1 MKIQANCVV
10 SIHYRLTNEDG
21 EELDTSAGQ
30 DPLSYLHGT
39 NSLIPGLESALT
51 GQAAGDKLQVTV
63 QPDEAYGDVNPE
75 LVQTVPISAFD
86 SPENVK
92 AGVQFQAQG
101 PDGQVQLITVQE
113 VTDDGVTIN
122 ANHPLAGQV
131 LHFDVTIEAVREASA
146 EEVAH
151 GHVH

>member
-1 MKIQANCVV
+1 VKIQANCVV

-63 QPDEAYGDVNPE
+63 QPDDAYGDVNPE

>member
-10 SIHYRLTNEDG
+10 SIHYRLTNEEG
-21 EELDTSAGQ
+21 EELDSSAGQ

-63 QPDEAYGDVNPE
+63 QPGDAYGDVNPE

-101 PDGQVQLITVQE
+101 PDGQVQLITVQA

-131 LHFDVTIEAVREASA
+131 LHFDVTIEEVREASA

>member
-1 MKIQANCVV
+1 VKVQANCVV
-10 SIHYRLTNEDG
+10 SIHYRLTDESG
-21 EELDTSAGQ
+21 EELDSSAGQ

-39 NSLIPGLESALT
+39 DSLIPGLETALT

-63 QPDEAYGDVNPE
+63 QPADAYGDVNPE

-86 SPENVK
+86 TPENVK

-146 EEVAH
+146 EEIDH

>member
-1 MKIQANCVV
+1 MKVQANCVV
-10 SIHYRLTNEDG
+10 SIHYRLTNESG
-21 EELDTSAGQ
+21 EELDSSAGQ

-39 NSLIPGLESALT
+39 NSLIPGLETALT

-63 QPDEAYGDVNPE
+63 QPADAYGDVNPE

-86 SPENVK
+86 TPENVK

-146 EEVAH
+146 EEIDH
-151 GHVH
+151 GHAH

>member
-1 MKIQANCVV
+1 MKIQENRVV
-10 SIHYRLTNEDG
+10 SIHYRLTNEAG
-21 EELDTSAGQ
+21 EELDSSAGR

-51 GQAAGDKLQVTV
+51 GQVAGDSLKVTV
-63 QPDEAYGDVNPE
+63 QPADAYGDVNPD

-92 AGVQFQAQG
+92 PGVQFQAQS
-101 PDGQVQLITVQE
+101 PDGQVQLITVQD
-113 VTDDGVTIN
+113 VTDEGVTIN

-131 LHFDVTIEAVREASA
+131 LHFDVTVEEVREASA
-146 EEVAH
+146 EEIAH
-151 GHVH
+151 GHAH

>member
-10 SIHYRLTNEDG
+10 SIHYRLTNEEG
-21 EELDTSAGQ
+21 EELDSSAGQ

-63 QPDEAYGDVNPE
+63 QPDDAYGDVNPE

-131 LHFDVTIEAVREASA
+131 LHFDVTIEEVREASA

>member
-63 QPDEAYGDVNPE
+63 QPDDAYGDVNPE

>member
-1 MKIQANCVV
+1 MKVQANCVV
-10 SIHYRLTNEDG
+10 SIHYRLTNESG
-21 EELDTSAGQ
+21 EELDSSAGQ

-39 NSLIPGLESALT
+39 NSLIPGLETALT

-63 QPDEAYGDVNPE
+63 QPADAYGEVNPE

-86 SPENVK
+86 TPENVK

-146 EEVAH
+146 EEIDH

>member
-1 MKIQANCVV
+1 MKVQANCVV
-10 SIHYRLTNEDG
+10 SIHYRLTNESG
-21 EELDTSAGQ
+21 EELDSSAGQ

-39 NSLIPGLESALT
+39 SSLIPGLETALT

-63 QPDEAYGDVNPE
+63 QPVDAYGDVNPE

-86 SPENVK
+86 TPENVK

-146 EEVAH
+146 EEIDH

>member
-1 MKIQANCVV
+1 MKVQANCVV
-10 SIHYRLTNEDG
+10 SIHYRLTNESG
-21 EELDTSAGQ
+21 EELDSSAGQ

-39 NSLIPGLESALT
+39 NSLIPGLETALT

-63 QPDEAYGDVNPE
+63 QPADAYGDVNPE

-86 SPENVK
+86 TPENVK

-113 VTDDGVTIN
+113 VTDNGVTIN

-146 EEVAH
+146 EEIDH
-151 GHVH
+151 GHAH

>member
-1 MKIQANCVV
+1 VKVQANCVV
-10 SIHYRLTNEDG
+10 SIHYRLTDESG
-21 EELDTSAGQ
+21 EELDSSAGQ

-39 NSLIPGLESALT
+39 DSLIPGLETALT

-63 QPDEAYGDVNPE
+63 QPADAYGDVNPE

-86 SPENVK
+86 TPENVK

-146 EEVAH
+146 EEIAH

>member
-1 MKIQANCVV
+1 VKIQANCVV
-10 SIHYRLTNEDG
+10 SIHYRLTNEEG
-21 EELDTSAGQ
+21 EELDSSAGQ

-63 QPDEAYGDVNPE
+63 QPDDAYGDVNPE

-131 LHFDVTIEAVREASA
+131 LHFDVTIEEVREASA

>member
-1 MKIQANCVV
+1 MKVQANCVV
-10 SIHYRLTNEDG
+10 SIHYRLTDESG
-21 EELDTSAGQ
+21 EELDSSAGQ

-39 NSLIPGLESALT
+39 DSLIPGLETALT

-63 QPDEAYGDVNPE
+63 QPADAYGDVNPE

-86 SPENVK
+86 TPENVK

-146 EEVAH
+146 EEIAH

>member
-1 MKIQANCVV
+1 VKIQANCVV

>member
-10 SIHYRLTNEDG
+10 SIHYKLTNEAG
-21 EELDTSAGQ
+21 EELDCSAGQ

-51 GQAAGDKLQVTV
+51 GQTAGDKLQVTV
-63 QPDEAYGDVNPE
+63 QPGDAYGDVNPE

-101 PDGQVQLITVQE
+101 PDGQMQLITVQE

-131 LHFDVTIEAVREASA
+131 LHFDVTIENVREASA

>member
-1 MKIQANCVV
+1 M
-10 SIHYRLTNEDG
+10 
-21 EELDTSAGQ
+21 
-30 DPLSYLHGT
+30 
-39 NSLIPGLESALT
+39 
-51 GQAAGDKLQVTV
+51 
-63 QPDEAYGDVNPE
+63 QPADAYGDVNPE

-86 SPENVK
+86 TPENVK

-146 EEVAH
+146 EEIAH